1 MHGTPRLTLFTPDK
15 VQECPVK
22 DSELTG
28 RRRTFVQT
36 TGSTPKRAIEDDFRS
51 DPKPNRGLPE
61 RWTGETHFEL
71 KSGSEAATEAP
82 VAAPQEAA
90 SSSSAPPAPAV
101 VPGTPLPVPAARVPL
116 PAELEEEAVRSA
128 AYDGSSDSSSSS
140 SSSSDEELVPDRP
153 LKRERK
159 RKADAELPRGKVKGN
174 MMAVSCTIDVQEGDL
189 KRLLK
194 KPGKSAIWM
203 SQKMAEKSEEVTWN
217 RLSLTRR
224 STGFRVEQRPVRGL
238 LQSELQGL
246 DYSRVMKM
254 R

>member
-1 MHGTPRLTLFTPDK
+1 MFRPPDPLRSERLRMTSGQTQSPIADCLRG
-15 VQECPVK
+15 
-22 DSELTG
+22 G
-28 RRRTFVQT
+28 RVRRTSSLSLVL
-36 TGSTPKRAIEDDFRS
+36 RLLLR
-51 DPKPNRGLPE
+51 
-61 RWTGETHFEL
+61 H
-71 KSGSEAATEAP
+71 P

-189 KRLLK
+189 KRL
-194 KPGKSAIWM
+194 PEEAGEVGYM
-203 SQKMAEKSEEVTWN
+203 DVSEDGREVGGSDLEPPLLDETKH
-217 RLSLTRR
+217 RLS
-224 STGFRVEQRPVRGL
+224 S
-238 LQSELQGL
+238 
-246 DYSRVMKM
+246 
-254 R
+254 

>member
-1 MHGTPRLTLFTPDK
+1 M
-15 VQECPVK
+15 
-22 DSELTG
+22 
-28 RRRTFVQT
+28 
-36 TGSTPKRAIEDDFRS
+36 
-51 DPKPNRGLPE
+51 
-61 RWTGETHFEL
+61 
-71 KSGSEAATEAP
+71 
-82 VAAPQEAA
+82 
-90 SSSSAPPAPAV
+90 
-101 VPGTPLPVPAARVPL
+101 
-116 PAELEEEAVRSA
+116 RSA